1 MHPFTNPWSFQGVE
15 KGCIGREWVKHYSL
29 DLMKDIIK
37 ICDITKAET
46 KLGIQNIEAK
56 LKALM
61 ERE

>member
-15 KGCIGREWVKHYSL
+15 EGCIGREWVKHYSF
-29 DLMKDIIK
+29 DLMKDILK
-37 ICDITKAET
+37 ICDMTKAET

-61 ERE
+61 GRG